1 MKRVSMKRKENAWK
15 SVTQKSSPC
24 HFNSTGVTPTAAA
37 TTTRENVLAR
47 VKEIVTVF
55 ILVESNT
62 GTGES
67 ITYAF

>member
-15 SVTQKSSPC
+15 SVMQKSSPC
-24 HFNSTGVTPTAAA
+24 HFISTGVTPTAAA